1 MKRHLKSSVVFV
13 TAGTPQANRRGD
25 SAVPHNIGQLQ
36 QLLLK
41 DGCYLVG
48 VPNRDPTDLARL
60 AKPSAPEVINGW
72 NRESKGLPHGA
83 PWSPSNPVILEWEQA
98 QRIREVHL
106 SINLLRFAARLGI
119 EVDTPSGWQSL
130 EGRRCLLPDDLLR
143 AVRLGFIDR
152 RHPVRTNPPGRMG
165 RGPPGRSSIQEH
177 DAAHHLERRR
187 QRGPRLRD
195 QRQARDQAVRARR
208 PAGRTKDHH
217 PAEVGWLLVL
227 RQFDHGLAHGLADVH
242 VGFRVAAVVVA

>member
-13 TAGTPQANRRGD
+13 TAGTPQANRRGE
-25 SAVPHNIGQLQ
+25 SAVPHNVGQLQ

-130 EGRRCLLPDDLLR
+130 EELKLSADAIGRRQVFRFP
-143 AVRLGFIDR
+143 AVE
-152 RHPVRTNPPGRMG
+152 TN
-165 RGPPGRSSIQEH
+165 
-177 DAAHHLERRR
+177 
-187 QRGPRLRD
+187 RLRIRLLD
-195 QRQARDQAVRARR
+195 SNRELRLCEVRVY
-208 PAGRTKDHH
+208 G
-217 PAEVGWLLVL
+217 G
-227 RQFDHGLAHGLADVH
+227 
-242 VGFRVAAVVVA
+242 